1 MKPKAGKYKS
11 IFFDADD
18 TLFDYPQ
25 AERAALL
32 ACLGEF
38 AIAVDPGTFIA
49 AYRRHNHDVWRE
61 FERGETDQAT
71 LRVERFR
78 RLAAELGLSG
88 LPLEK
93 IGAFYLE
100 ALACQSQLLPGAL
113 ELVRELAK
121 RFPLALVT
129 NGIAA
134 VQNKRFAASPITP
147 FFRSIV
153 ISEEVGIAKPD
164 PRIFLPALATL
175 GVEAADVLYVGDSVT
190 SDMAGARNAG
200 MDFCW
205 LNPKGLPCPAGHAPA
220 FIVREISEI
229 PGLLTPPESTRRPT
243 CIPSKNAPWSTSR
256 STGSPS
262 CWRWS

>member
-1 MKPKAGKYKS
+1 MADRYKA

-18 TLFDYPQ
+18 TLFDYPR

-32 ACLGEF
+32 SCLGEF
-38 AIAVDPGTFIA
+38 RIAAEPEAFIA

-78 RLAAELGLSG
+78 RLAVELGLPG

-100 ALACQSQLLPGAL
+100 ALAGQSQLLPGAL
-113 ELVRELAK
+113 DLVRELAMK
-121 RFPLALVT
+121 YPLALVT

-134 VQNKRFAASPITP
+134 VQNRRFAASPITP
-147 FFRSIV
+147 HFRAIV
-153 ISEEVGIAKPD
+153 ISEEVGTAKPD
-164 PRIFLPALATL
+164 PRIFRPALEAI
-175 GVEAADVLYVGDSVT
+175 GVEAADVLFVGDSVT

-205 LNPKGLPCPAGHAPA
+205 LNPKGLPCPAGNAPVYIITA
-220 FIVREISEI
+220 ISEF
-229 PGLLTPPESTRRPT
+229 PAL
-243 CIPSKNAPWSTSR
+243 
-256 STGSPS
+256 
-262 CWRWS
+262 

>member
-1 MKPKAGKYKS
+1 LIPLGKKYRA

-32 ACLGEF
+32 ACLAGFQVRCGPE
-38 AIAVDPGTFIA
+38 TFIA
-49 AYRRHNHDVWRE
+49 VYRRHNHDVWRE

-78 RLAAELGLSG
+78 RLAAELELPG

-93 IGAFYLE
+93 VSTFYLE

-113 ELVRELAK
+113 ETIRGLAA
-121 RFPLALVT
+121 RFPLALIT

-147 FFRSIV
+147 YFRSIV

-164 PRIFLPALATL
+164 PCIFRPALEKL
-175 GVEAADVLYVGDSVT
+175 GVKAGDVLYAGDSVT
-190 SDMAGARNAG
+190 SDMAAARNAG

-205 LNPKGLPCPAGHAPA
+205 INPSGAPAPAGFAPL
-220 FIVREISEI
+220 FII
-229 PGLLTPPESTRRPT
+229 
-243 CIPSKNAPWSTSR
+243 R
-256 STGSPS
+256 SIMEFPDLVGI
-262 CWRWS
+262 